1 MSRGKSS
8 SEMQESSEMILGV
21 GLDVV
26 AVGRVERSL
35 LHDGA
40 EFVERVFTAAEQ
52 TECEARADRAQAL
65 AARFA
70 AKEACFKALGTG
82 WAVGVSFQQ
91 IEVTSGDAGRPEL
104 RLSGAAAARAE
115 AMGVRS
121 VHVTLS
127 HERDYA
133 AAVVILEG

>member
-1 MSRGKSS
+1 
-8 SEMQESSEMILGV
+8 MQESSEMILGV

-70 AKEACFKALGTG
+70 AKEARFQALGTA
-82 WAVGVSFQQ
+82 WAVGAALQHSTVP
-91 IEVTSGDAGRPEL
+91 SGDARPPEL
-104 RLSGAAAARAE
+104 RPSGA
-115 AMGVRS
+115 
-121 VHVTLS
+121 
-127 HERDYA
+127 
-133 AAVVILEG
+133 

>member
-1 MSRGKSS
+1 
-8 SEMQESSEMILGV
+8 MILGV

-35 LHDGA
+35 LHDDVA
-40 EFVERVFTAAEQ
+40 EFVERVFTAAEH

-82 WAVGVSFQQ
+82 WAVGVSLRTP
-91 IEVTSGDAGRPEL
+91 VPRPW
-104 RLSGAAAARAE
+104 GF
-115 AMGVRS
+115 
-121 VHVTLS
+121 
-127 HERDYA
+127 
-133 AAVVILEG
+133 VVCM